1 MIPLFKY
8 VFSGNIRIVK
18 NSYLKTIQTIKQA
31 RNHTLRKHFGK
42 ISFAFL
48 ILTFGFYFV
57 VPTNNN
63 YSSTAINTWLL
74 IGLALTLIFAFFSP
88 KNIWKKIVLTV
99 ITIAIVIFLF
109 IAIAFGISGL

>member
-1 MIPLFKY
+1 M
-8 VFSGNIRIVK
+8 
-18 NSYLKTIQTIKQA
+18 
-31 RNHTLRKHFGK
+31 RKHFGK

-63 YSSTAINTWLL
+63 YSSITINTWLL

>member
-1 MIPLFKY
+1 M
-8 VFSGNIRIVK
+8 
-18 NSYLKTIQTIKQA
+18 
-31 RNHTLRKHFGK
+31 RKHFGK

-48 ILTFGFYFV
+48 ILTFGFYFM

-63 YSSTAINTWLL
+63 YSSTTINTWLL
-74 IGLALTLIFAFFSP
+74 IGLAFTLIFAFVSP

-99 ITIAIVIFLF
+99 IAIGIVLFLF